1 MTNDF
6 SCFFLIPHFL
16 GQISMHIPMNALFFH
31 PKKSVVNHEMLRIV
45 HPLYNIGMRKTVRP
59 IEIKLRTNVKFCLK
73 IYSLFEH
80 F

>member
-16 GQISMHIPMNALFFH
+16 GQISMHIPMNALFFYQKSPVVSH
-31 PKKSVVNHEMLRIV
+31 EILQNVHSLYMYAQPQTADRDKTENEYKVLFKKS
-45 HPLYNIGMRKTVRP
+45 
-59 IEIKLRTNVKFCLK
+59 
-73 IYSLFEH
+73 SLFEH

>member
-31 PKKSVVNHEMLRIV
+31 QKSPVVSHEILQNV
-45 HPLYNIGMRKTVRP
+45 HSLYMYAQP
-59 IEIKLRTNVKFCLK
+59 
-73 IYSLFEH
+73 
-80 F
+80 